1 MVRLPKREASWRAAS
16 SAAACLAGA
25 FASELPRGLRRSACA
40 PQCGGL
46 SKHGL
51 TDKKVQFLC
60 WLHHHMWRGCFKDN
74 KDISVLLD
82 LSFY

>member
-1 MVRLPKREASWRAAS
+1 MVRLPKCEASWRAAS

-51 TDKKVQFLC
+51 TDKKYNSYVGFTIICGVGALMTPKIYLFC
-60 WLHHHMWRGCFKDN
+60 
-74 KDISVLLD
+74 
-82 LSFY
+82 